1 MEDLT
6 MLFTLDTTISIYVPS
21 TVDVDKACDNEEVVK
36 TTLGK
41 MSDWFGGATAMECFG
56 GWRDRVSGQV
66 ITEKVTRVFAATSSD
81 VAKTMFS
88 KVVEYAQ
95 KIKDTMKQQAIMLEY
110 NGQYTFI

>member
-1 MEDLT
+1 MFDPY
-6 MLFTLDTTISIYVPS
+6 FISE
-21 TVDVDKACDNEEVVK
+21 NERWI
-36 TTLGK
+36 
-41 MSDWFGGATAMECFG
+41 D

>member
-1 MEDLT
+1 

-21 TVDVDKACDNEEVVK
+21 TVDVDKACDNEEVVF
-36 TTLGK
+36 TTLEK
-41 MSDWFGGATAMECFG
+41 MTDWFGGATAMECFG
-56 GWRDRVSGQV
+56 GWRDRVRGQV